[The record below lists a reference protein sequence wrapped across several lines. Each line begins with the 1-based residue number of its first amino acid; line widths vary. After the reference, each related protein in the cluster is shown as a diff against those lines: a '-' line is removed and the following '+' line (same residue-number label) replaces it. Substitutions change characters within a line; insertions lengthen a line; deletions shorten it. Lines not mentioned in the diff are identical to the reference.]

1 MERLIVVSYD
11 IPSNRR
17 RRKVAEL
24 LEGYGQRVQYS
35 VFECRLSEGKLAE
48 LQKRLKRRIKI
59 EEDSV
64 RFYPI
69 PTYAIEQIII
79 WGGRPLSEPQGS
91 TVI

>member
-48 LQKRLKRRIKI
+48 LQKRLQKRIKMA
-59 EEDSV
+59 EDSV

-69 PTYAIEQIII
+69 PPYALGQIII
-79 WGGRPLSEPQGS
+79 WGGRPLAEPPGS
-91 TVI
+91 TVA